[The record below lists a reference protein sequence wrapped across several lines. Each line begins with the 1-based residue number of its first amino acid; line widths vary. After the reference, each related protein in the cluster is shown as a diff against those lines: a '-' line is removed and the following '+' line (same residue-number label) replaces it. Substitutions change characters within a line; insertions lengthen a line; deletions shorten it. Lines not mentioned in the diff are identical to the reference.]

1 MPERKLHFAT
11 YSVVSLHKEKV
22 TDVGKVGKK
31 PTLKKQ
37 KG

>member
-22 TDVGKVGKK
+22 TDVGKVGKRN
-31 PTLKKQ
+31 KKANR
-37 KG
+37 KR